1 MGKKSTGNTR
11 GKPQEWTDEQL
22 KELAF
27 EVKYKKNGIKLT
39 PSLLQKETDIGR
51 NTWSRRMKD
60 FIDELNQP
68 AMRTHNLGDNDT
80 VYLPSIDLIFQKHGK
95 DKQALKNEL
104 LHIELTILKQYNELR
119 EYKEKDRLYQET
131 SKTIQALK
139 DEVVKY
145 KKKAKTYEDLYKKI
159 VASSSFPH
167 LYNDSPLLKEHG
179 VKTNLIR
186 FNRDS
191 KQDVDLSKLDSHF
204 PDASIGVG
212 LNDETTQK
220 EQKQNENMTKL
231 LGKFE
236 I

>member
-1 MGKKSTGNTR
+1 
-11 GKPQEWTDEQL
+11 
-22 KELAF
+22 
-27 EVKYKKNGIKLT
+27 
-39 PSLLQKETDIGR
+39 
-51 NTWSRRMKD
+51 MKD
-60 FIDELNQP
+60 SIDELNQP
-68 AMRTHNLGDNDT
+68 VMRSHELRNKDT
-80 VYLPSIDLIFQKHGK
+80 VYLPSKELIFQKHGK

-104 LHIELTILKQYNELR
+104 LNMELTILKQYNELR
-119 EYKEKDRLYQET
+119 EYKEKDRLYQES

-145 KKKAKTYEDLYKKI
+145 KKKSKTYEDLYKKI

-167 LYNDSPLLKEHG
+167 LYNDSPLLNEHG
-179 VKTNLIR
+179 VRTNLIR

-191 KQDVDLSKLDSHF
+191 KKDVDLNKPDLLF
-204 PDASIGVG
+204 PDVSIGVG
-212 LNDETTQK
+212 LNEETTQK